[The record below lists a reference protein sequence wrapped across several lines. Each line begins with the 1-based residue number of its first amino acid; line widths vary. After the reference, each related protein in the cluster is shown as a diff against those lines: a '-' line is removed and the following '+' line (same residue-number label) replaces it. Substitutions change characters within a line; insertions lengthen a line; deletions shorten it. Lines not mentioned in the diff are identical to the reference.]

1 MSSPID
7 WAEFRSS
14 NRWGLVLAAQGGV
27 WVLDDTWTDPLVWAF
42 GYNDYNTWGLSGYL
56 FTGVWNRGSLWIA
69 EADDALLVAQVQ
81 EERSALSRP
90 FDTRPWAM
98 PLQEREQMSVLLA
111 QRGLTCHVLRGIVFA
126 YAGLPVFQ
134 GDLSLGATVLEGD
147 FPGDFDYTE

>member
-7 WAEFRSS
+7 WEDPRSS
-14 NRWGLVLAAQGGV
+14 DRWGLVLAAQGGV
-27 WVLDDTWTDPLVWAF
+27 WVLDDTWTNPLA
-42 GYNDYNTWGLSGYL
+42 TALPLSGYL
-56 FTGVWNRGSLWIA
+56 FTGVRDRGSLWIA
-69 EADDALLVAQVQ
+69 SAYVLQ
-81 EERSALSRP
+81 EERSALFRP

-111 QRGLTCHVLRGIVFA
+111 QRGLTCHVVRGIVFA

-147 FPGDFDYTE
+147 FPGDFDYWE

>member
-7 WAEFRSS
+7 WADPSS
-14 NRWGLVLAAQGGV
+14 SDRWGLVLAAQGGG
-27 WVLDDTWTDPLVWAF
+27 WVLDDTWTNPLA
-42 GYNDYNTWGLSGYL
+42 TALPLSGYL

-69 EADDALLVAQVQ
+69 EADDALVVAQVQ

-147 FPGDFDYTE
+147 FPGDFDYCESPSSSPE

>member
-7 WAEFRSS
+7 WADPRLSD
-14 NRWGLVLAAQGGV
+14 RWGLLLGEQEGV
-27 WVLDDTWTDPLVWAF
+27 WILDESCTSPLAQAWP
-42 GYNDYNTWGLSGYL
+42 LSGYL

-69 EADDALLVAQVQ
+69 EADDALLVAQLQ

-111 QRGLTCHVLRGIVFA
+111 QRGLTCRVVRGIVFA

-147 FPGDFDYTE
+147 FPGDFDYCESPSSSPE

>member
-7 WAEFRSS
+7 WADPRASD
-14 NRWGLVLAAQGGV
+14 RWGLVLAAQGGG
-27 WVLDDTWTDPLVWAF
+27 WVLDDTWTNPPATALP
-42 GYNDYNTWGLSGYL
+42 LSGYL

-69 EADDALLVAQVQ
+69 EADDALVVAQVQ
-81 EERSALSRP
+81 EERSAFFRS

-111 QRGLTCHVLRGIVFA
+111 QRGLTCHVVRGIVFA

-147 FPGDFDYTE
+147 FPGDFDYSESPSSSPE